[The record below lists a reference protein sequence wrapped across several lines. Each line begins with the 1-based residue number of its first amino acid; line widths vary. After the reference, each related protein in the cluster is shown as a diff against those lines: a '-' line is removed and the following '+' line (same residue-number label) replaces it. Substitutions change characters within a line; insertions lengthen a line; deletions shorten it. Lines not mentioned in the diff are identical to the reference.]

1 MYIVVGEVALYPY
14 DLVVHS
20 PLRTST
26 IRLFGAVG
34 VAVILGLGGTSAT
47 AQTDPA
53 VTTTVDT
60 LPPPVTT
67 APAPPATTPPP
78 VVTDP
83 PVTAPVVTQPP
94 TVIPAP
100 PTTVKKKAPKPP
112 TAGPGAPPSGPTAID
127 VDISSQ
133 TLRVY
138 KSGRLVRTAH
148 VSTGSGKRFC
158 AGGKCQTAHTPRG
171 NFRIYGR
178 HSGWHTSYLGKLYNP
193 LYFSGGYAIHGAGS
207 VPNYPASH
215 GCIRVTVSTAN
226 YLAGVIPTGTPVR
239 VHD

>member
-1 MYIVVGEVALYPY
+1 M
-14 DLVVHS
+14 
-20 PLRTST
+20 
-26 IRLFGAVG
+26 
-34 VAVILGLGGTSAT
+34 
-47 AQTDPA
+47 AQTDP
-53 VTTTVDT
+53 VVPTSMDT

-67 APAPPATTPPP
+67 APAPPAATAPPA
-78 VVTDP
+78 TG
-83 PVTAPVVTQPP
+83 PVVTQPP
-94 TVIPAP
+94 KVIPAP
-100 PTTVKKKAPKPP
+100 PTTIKKKPTKPP
-112 TAGPGAPPSGPTAID
+112 TATPGTAPSGPTAID

-138 KSGRLVRTAH
+138 KSGRLVRTVH

-158 AGGKCQTAHTPRG
+158 TGGKCQTAHTPRG

-226 YLAGVIPTGTPVR
+226 YLAGAIPTGTPVL

>member
-1 MYIVVGEVALYPY
+1 M
-14 DLVVHS
+14 HF

-26 IRLFGAVG
+26 IRLLGAVG
-34 VAVILGLGGTSAT
+34 VAVVLGLGGSSAL
-47 AQTDPA
+47 AQTDPSIP
-53 VTTTVDT
+53 TTVDT
-60 LPPPVTT
+60 LPPPATT
-67 APAPPATTPPP
+67 AAPPTTPPP
-78 VVTDP
+78 VVTTP
-83 PVTAPVVTQPP
+83 PTTGPVVTQPP
-94 TVIPAP
+94 TAIPAP
-100 PTTVKKKAPKPP
+100 PTTIKKPTKPP
-112 TAGPGAPPSGPTAID
+112 TPAPGNAPSGPTAID
-127 VDISSQ
+127 VDISTQ
-133 TLRVY
+133 MLRVY

-226 YLAGVIPTGTPVR
+226 YLSGAIPTGTPVR